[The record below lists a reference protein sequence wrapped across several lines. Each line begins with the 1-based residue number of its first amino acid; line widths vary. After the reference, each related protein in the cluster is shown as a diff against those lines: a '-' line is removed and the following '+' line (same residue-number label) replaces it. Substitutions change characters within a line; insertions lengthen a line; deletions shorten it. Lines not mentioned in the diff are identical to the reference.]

1 MPARVSRGCYLDRAI
16 PCQSVSMATSRPQC
30 PQCASPSPAV
40 VEFGLFA
47 LADSKVDELLAS
59 GWGSPQNFVWQCST
73 CKHEWA
79 V

>member
-1 MPARVSRGCYLDRAI
+1 
-16 PCQSVSMATSRPQC
+16 MAETRPTC
-30 PQCASPSPAV
+30 PQCAAPNPAV

-47 LADSKVDELLAS
+47 LADAKVDELLVA
-59 GWGSPQNFVWQCST
+59 GWGSPENFVWQCQS

>member
-1 MPARVSRGCYLDRAI
+1 MPA
-16 PCQSVSMATSRPQC
+16 TRPQC
-30 PQCASPSPAV
+30 PQCATPNPAV

-59 GWGSPQNFVWQCST
+59 GWGSPENFVWQCAG
-73 CKHEWA
+73 CRHEWG